1 MVRDPE
7 SSVMTFALQTINV
20 ILVNEGG
27 VVINSAMAN
36 YLLSRLEECKDLEK
50 AFILEYLLKHKPK
63 NSNARY
69 LIKVHCVLKPQKRKK
84 NLLKHILNNEFL
96 QEC

>member
-7 SSVMTFALQTINV
+7 PSVMTFALQTINV
-20 ILVNEGG
+20 ILVKEGG

-63 NSNARY
+63 NANARY
-69 LIKVHCVLKPQKRKK
+69 L
-84 NLLKHILNNEFL
+84 NNDYYYVR
-96 QEC
+96 